1 VPPRG
6 LPGNANL
13 EQLRNGAK
21 SFQRA
26 VRAGDAGAAEV
37 VREFHPRLAGA
48 DPGSPELAAFKRS
61 DAQLVVAR
69 SFGFTSWAKM
79 KAYIELT
86 RRYSRSP
93 AEQPVGEPIADERGR
108 VDEFLRLACLNY
120 GNDDP
125 ARWARARE
133 MLAEHPGLATATIHT
148 LAAVGDAAGARE
160 LLDRDPGA
168 VNRQGGPFEWEP
180 LLYLTY
186 SRLGPTGPDRDP
198 LATARDPL
206 ATARDPLATAR
217 VLLDRGADP
226 NAGYLWEGLSPPFTA
241 LTGAFGSGEGDPPA
255 HPDELALARL
265 LLEAGADPNDEQ
277 TLYNR
282 HWDSDDRW
290 LALLFEFG
298 LGTGD
303 GGPWQRLLSQVHAT
317 PREMV
322 DEQLASAAA
331 AGFTSHVRLLL
342 DHGADPE
349 ARGTR
354 RHEYEERSPREE
366 AMIRGHRDAAELLR
380 AAGATSGASPLY
392 AFLEAATIGDRD
404 SVERLLAN
412 DPTVIDQARAQYP
425 DQLVRGAQRNGVDG
439 VALLIEL
446 GFDVNAINRL
456 DRYHESAPLHE
467 AAAKGNLETIE
478 LLLAHGADPNLRD
491 GSYQSTPAGWA
502 EHFGQKEAQRYLVT
516 RER

>member
-1 VPPRG
+1 MRGGLVPPRG

-13 EQLRNGAK
+13 EQLKNGAR

-37 VREFHPRLAGA
+37 VREFHPRLAQA
-48 DPGSPELAAFKRS
+48 TPGSHELAAFKLA

-69 SFGFTSWAKM
+69 SFGFASWAKM

-93 AEQPVGEPIADERGR
+93 AAQPVGEATADAGEHALH
-108 VDEFLRLACLNY
+108 DEFLRLACLNY

-125 ARWARARE
+125 ARWAKARE
-133 MLAEHPGLATATIHT
+133 LLISHPELATATIHT
-148 LAAVGDAAGARE
+148 IAAVGDAAAARV
-160 LLDRDPGA
+160 LLERDPEA
-168 VNRQGGPFEWEP
+168 ANRQGGPYDWEP

-186 SRLGPTGPDRDP
+186 ARLGPTGPGRDA
-198 LATARDPL
+198 LE
-206 ATARDPLATAR
+206 TAR
-217 VLLDRGADP
+217 VLLDHGADP

-282 HWDSDDRW
+282 HWDADDRW

-303 GGPWQRLLSQVHAT
+303 GGRWHRLLQAVHAT
-317 PREMV
+317 PRQMV
-322 DEQLASAAA
+322 DEQLLAAA
-331 AGFTSHVRLLL
+331 RSGFAGHVRLLL

-349 ARGTR
+349 ARGTKNQR
-354 RHEYEERSPREE
+354 YEARTPREE
-366 AMIRGHRDAAELLR
+366 AMLRGHRECAEMLR
-380 AAGATSGASPLY
+380 AAGANSGAAPLY
-392 AFLEAATIGDRD
+392 AFMEAATSGDRD
-404 SVERLLAN
+404 EVQRLLAN
-412 DPTVIDQARAQYP
+412 DPTLTEHAMEQYP
-425 DQLVRGAQRNGVDG
+425 DQLVRAAQRNSVEG
-439 VALLIEL
+439 VALLIDL
-446 GFDVNAINRL
+446 GFDVNATNRI
-456 DRYHESAPLHE
+456 DRYRESAPLHE
-467 AAAKGNLETIE
+467 AAAEGHLEVIE
-478 LLLAHGADPNLRD
+478 VLLAHGADPNLED
-491 GSYQSTPAGWA
+491 NSYNSTPAGWA
-502 EHFGQKEAQRYLVT
+502 ENFGHTEAQQYLAKLET
-516 RER
+516 

>member
-6 LPGNANL
+6 LPGNANI

-37 VREFHPRLAGA
+37 VREFHPRLAQA
-48 DPGSPELAAFKRS
+48 QPHSPELDAFKRA
-61 DAQLVVAR
+61 DAQLVIAR
-69 SFGFTSWAKM
+69 SFGFPSWAKLT
-79 KAYIELT
+79 AYIELT
-86 RRYSRSP
+86 QRYSRSP
-93 AEQPVGEPIADERGR
+93 AQQPIGEAIPENDPNAG

-125 ARWARARE
+125 GRWAK
-133 MLAEHPGLATATIHT
+133 AEELLIDHPELATATIHT
-148 LAAVGDAAGARE
+148 IAAVGDAAAART
-160 LLDRDPGA
+160 LLDRDPEA
-168 VNRQGGPFEWEP
+168 ANRQGGPFEWAP

-186 SRLGPTGPDRDP
+186 SRLGSTGPGRDA
-198 LATARDPL
+198 LE
-206 ATARDPLATAR
+206 TAR
-217 VLLDRGADP
+217 VLLDHGADP

-298 LGTGD
+298 LGAGD
-303 GGPWQRLLSQVHAT
+303 GGPWHRLLSEVHAA
-317 PREMV
+317 PRQMV
-322 DEQLASAAA
+322 DEQLMAASR
-331 AGFTSHVRLLL
+331 AGFTDHVRLLL
-342 DHGADPE
+342 EHGADPE
-349 ARGTR
+349 AESTR
-354 RHEYEERSPREE
+354 RRDYEARTPREE
-366 AMIRGHRDAAELLR
+366 AMLRGHRECAEMLK
-380 AAGATSGASPLY
+380 AAGAASGATPIY
-392 AFLEAATIGDRD
+392 AFLEAATTGDRKAA
-404 SVERLLAN
+404 EQLLAT
-412 DPTVIDQARAQYP
+412 DPTLADEARGPYP
-425 DQLVRGAQRNGVDG
+425 DQLVRGAQRNSVDG

-456 DRYHESAPLHE
+456 ERYHESAPLHE
-467 AAAKGNLETIE
+467 AAAKGNLEMIE
-478 LLLAHGADPNLRD
+478 LLLANGADPNLRD

-502 EHFGQKEAQRYLVT
+502 EQFGQTEAERYLRA
-516 RER
+516 RES

>member
-1 VPPRG
+1 MPPRG
-6 LPGNANL
+6 LPGNANI
-13 EQLRNGAK
+13 EQLKNGAK
-21 SFQRA
+21 GFQRA

-37 VREFHPRLAGA
+37 VREFHPRLTHAQPGA
-48 DPGSPELAAFKRS
+48 PELRAFKRA

-69 SFGFTSWAKM
+69 SFGFPSWAKL

-86 RRYSRSP
+86 QRYSRSP
-93 AEQPVGEPIADERGR
+93 AQQPIGEAIPENDPNAR

-125 ARWARARE
+125 ARWAKAKQ
-133 MLAEHPGLATATIHT
+133 LLTDHPELATATIHT
-148 LAAVGDAAGARE
+148 IAAVGDAVAARA
-160 LLDRDPGA
+160 LLDRDPESA
-168 VNRQGGPFEWEP
+168 NRQGGPFDWAP

-186 SRLGPTGPDRDP
+186 SRLGSTSRPEPGRDA
-198 LATARDPL
+198 LE
-206 ATARDPLATAR
+206 TAR
-217 VLLDRGADP
+217 VLLDHGADP

-303 GGPWQRLLSQVHAT
+303 GGPWHRLLSDVHAT
-317 PREMV
+317 PRQMV
-322 DEQLASAAA
+322 DEQLMAASR
-331 AGFTSHVRLLL
+331 AGFTDHVRLLL
-342 DHGADPE
+342 EHGADPE
-349 ARGTR
+349 AESTR
-354 RHEYEERSPREE
+354 RHDHEARTPREE
-366 AMIRGHRDAAELLR
+366 AMLRGYRECAEMLK
-380 AAGATSGASPLY
+380 AAGATSGATPMY
-392 AFLEAATIGDRD
+392 AFLEAATSGDRKTA
-404 SVERLLAN
+404 EQLLTT
-412 DPTVIDQARAQYP
+412 DPALADDARNAYP
-425 DQLVRGAQRNGVDG
+425 DQLVRGAQRNSVEG
-439 VALLIEL
+439 VALLIDL

-467 AAAKGNLETIE
+467 AAAKGNLEMIE
-478 LLLAHGADPNLRD
+478 LLLANGADPNLRD

-502 EHFGQKEAQRYLVT
+502 EQFGQAKAERYLRT
-516 RER
+516 RES

>member
-13 EQLRNGAK
+13 EQLKNGAR

-37 VREFHPRLAGA
+37 VREFHPRLAQA
-48 DPGSPELAAFKRS
+48 TPGSRELAAFKLT

-69 SFGFTSWAKM
+69 SFNFASWAKM

-86 RRYSRSP
+86 QRYSRSP
-93 AEQPVGEPIADERGR
+93 AAQPVGEPTADEHAL

-125 ARWARARE
+125 ARWAEARE
-133 MLAEHPGLATATIHT
+133 LLTSHPELATATIQT
-148 LAAVGDAAGARE
+148 IAAVGDAAAARE
-160 LLDRDPGA
+160 LLDRDPEA
-168 VNRQGGPFEWEP
+168 VNRQGGPYDWEP

-186 SRLGPTGPDRDP
+186 SRLGPTAPGRDA
-198 LATARDPL
+198 LE
-206 ATARDPLATAR
+206 TAR
-217 VLLDRGADP
+217 VLLKHGADP

-282 HWDSDDRW
+282 HLDADDRW

-303 GGPWQRLLSQVHAT
+303 GGRWHRLLRAVHAT
-317 PREMV
+317 PRQMV
-322 DEQLASAAA
+322 DEQLMAAA
-331 AGFTSHVRLLL
+331 RSGFAGHVRLLL

-349 ARGTR
+349 ARGTKNHR
-354 RHEYEERSPREE
+354 YEARTPREE
-366 AMIRGHRDAAELLR
+366 AMVRGHRECAEMLR
-380 AAGATSGASPLY
+380 AAAAAAGGAGTCAAAAPLY
-392 AFLEAATIGDRD
+392 SFMEAATIGDRD
-404 SVERLLAN
+404 EVRRLLAN
-412 DPTVIDQARAQYP
+412 DPTLTEQAIEQYP
-425 DQLVRGAQRNGVDG
+425 DQLVRAAQRNSVEG
-439 VALLIEL
+439 VALLIDL
-446 GFDVNAINRL
+446 GFDVNATNRL
-456 DRYHESAPLHE
+456 ERYRESGPLHE
-467 AAAKGNLETIE
+467 AAAQGNLKVIE
-478 LLLAHGADPNLRD
+478 VLVAHGADPNLKD
-491 GSYQSTPAGWA
+491 DSYNSTPAGWA
-502 EHFGQKEAQRYLVT
+502 ENFGHTEAQQYLAKLET
-516 RER
+516 